1 MGHEVPWKE
10 KQVTYRR
17 VGAGELFQDPN
28 VDRAREHF
36 AGKSRA
42 MVSKVTTVKE
52 AVAKYVADGTYIA
65 IGGFGGTR
73 IPTAPLHEIVRQG
86 RKGLGLSGHTAT
98 HDCQILAASQSFD
111 RCDVAYVI
119 GLEARGLSRASRRH
133 FESGGVRVT
142 EWSNAALA
150 WRYKAAS
157 MGVPF
162 LPIRS
167 MLGTDTG
174 TSSAAVQMECP
185 FTGQTLLAVPALY
198 PDVAFIH
205 VHRSDVYG
213 NCQIDGTMIAD
224 WDLARAAKHLIITAE
239 RIVPN
244 EHIRRQPDRTAI
256 PYFLVD
262 AVCEVPYG
270 SYPGCMPYEYYSDE
284 KHLREWLEAEEDD
297 DLYRA
302 FLDKY
307 IYGVTDFAGYLDR
320 CGGIE
325 RLRQLR
331 AEEFCVDREGRD
343 ARWDPA

>member
-1 MGHEVPWKE
+1 MKHPVSHQVTYQE

-17 VGAGELFQDPN
+17 VGDGELFQDPDVN
-28 VDRAREHF
+28 RARDYF
-36 AGKSRA
+36 RRKSRA
-42 MVSKVTTVKE
+42 LGPKVMTVRE
-52 AVAKYVADGTYIA
+52 AVTKFVADGDYLA
-65 IGGFGGTR
+65 VGGFGGDR

-86 RKGLGLSGHTAT
+86 RRNLGLSGHTAT
-98 HDCQILAASQSFD
+98 HDCQILAASKSFN

-133 FESGGVRVT
+133 FETGGVKVT
-142 EWSNAALA
+142 EWTNAALA
-150 WRYKAAS
+150 WRYKAAA

-167 MLGTDTG
+167 MLGTDTARK
-174 TSSAAVQMECP
+174 SAAVEIECP

-198 PDVAFIH
+198 PDVALIH
-205 VHRSDVYG
+205 VHRADVYG
-213 NCQIDGTMIAD
+213 NCQIDGIMVAD
-224 WDLARAAKHLIITAE
+224 WDLARAAKRLIITTE
-239 RIVPN
+239 RIIPS
-244 EHIRRQPDRTAI
+244 EDIRRQPDRTAI

-284 KHLREWLEAEEDD
+284 KHLRQWLEAEEDD
-297 DLYRA
+297 EAYRV

-307 IYGVTDFAGYLDR
+307 IYGVTDFNGYLER

-325 RLRQLR
+325 RLRELR
-331 AEEFCVDREGRD
+331 AEELGVDREGRGS
-343 ARWDPA
+343 